1 MIDYG
6 MAWKITWKM
15 WNFYRFIR
23 GEDIKNTLKELKRTI
38 KTSMTTS
45 LGYGEEK
52 KIEMSLK
59 VKIRMQQELAST

>member
-1 MIDYG
+1 M
-6 MAWKITWKM
+6 
-15 WNFYRFIR
+15 FIR

-45 LGYGEEK
+45 LGYGEEN